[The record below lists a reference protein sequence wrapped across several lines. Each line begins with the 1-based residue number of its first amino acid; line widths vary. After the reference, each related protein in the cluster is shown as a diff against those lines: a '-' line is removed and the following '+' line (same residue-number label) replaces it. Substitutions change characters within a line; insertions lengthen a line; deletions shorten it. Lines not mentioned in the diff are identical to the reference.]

1 MTPADKPR
9 KKTRRLAFKAVKT
22 SVNRKQIPVIY
33 GVHTTFVDQGEEVTL
48 VAPSMKQLESAY
60 DRFTGT
66 KGEFDCGQASDVVI
80 MGLERFNKTRWN
92 RRNPTPNS
100 HA

>member
-1 MTPADKPR
+1 MKTAT
-9 KKTRRLAFKAVKT
+9 KKTRRRAFVPVKT

-33 GVHTTFVDQGEEVTL
+33 GVHTTFVEDGEEVTL
-48 VAPSMKQLESAY
+48 VAPTMKQLESAF

-66 KGEFDCGQASDVVI
+66 KGEFDSEQASDVVI

-92 RRNPTPNS
+92 RRNPTPDS
-100 HA
+100 SR